1 MRLTPIAALALAW
14 LPTAA
19 AAYQTTDQVMWPAQG
34 IYPAYPAEEQAPARP
49 VQFFVSGGLYHDSNL
64 FRLSDGANTQAL
76 LGTSQRSD
84 NIRRFGVGLK
94 ADLPISR
101 QHLLFDA
108 RVDDFHYSTFGFLD
122 HSQYSASATWKWQA
136 GSRWNGDL
144 GYARQRFLSG
154 FGLLQLPQKNL
165 VTESHA
171 YASVNRLLTPRWRA
185 RGALD
190 RSSYDYSNL
199 AAATG
204 ALSGATPV
212 SALDRATS
220 LTLGGDYLTP
230 PGNSVGA
237 QVKLTDG
244 RYVNPPGVSGLDNR
258 YRETEVSGVADW
270 HATGKSR
277 FIGRLGYTDRRH
289 DQVSARNF
297 HGVTARLDYD
307 WITGAKTLLNFAG
320 WRELEAVESSLASY
334 ALSEGLS
341 FGPHW
346 APTFRTVVQAHL
358 FRVRRD
364 YLGSSPERVDTVRGA
379 NVTFGYNPRRTMRF
393 SLGLERGSQSSN
405 IPNADYDYDLVS
417 ANARFSF

>member
-1 MRLTPIAALALAW
+1 MSLARDVRPQPRQDHRDFSRDSLVATTRQSRLRRRRQCNAVGSGCRSGPFGAACALRFALRAGPSFSGSVLARWNTRRNIGQPRQRAQAMGGPMRLTPMAALALAW

-19 AAYQTTDQVMWPAQG
+19 VAYQTTDQIMWPAQG

-64 FRLSDGANTQAL
+64 FRLSDSANTQAL

-84 NIRRFGVGLK
+84 NIRRVGVGFK

-122 HSQYSASATWKWQA
+122 HSQYGGSATWKWQA
-136 GSRWNGDL
+136 GSRWSGDL

-190 RSSYDYSNL
+190 RTSYDYSNL

-244 RYVNPPGVSGLDNR
+244 RYVNPPGLAALDNT

-270 HATGKSR
+270 R
-277 FIGRLGYTDRRH
+277 
-289 DQVSARNF
+289 
-297 HGVTARLDYD
+297 
-307 WITGAKTLLNFAG
+307 
-320 WRELEAVESSLASY
+320 AS
-334 ALSEGLS
+334 G
-341 FGPHW
+341 
-346 APTFRTVVQAHL
+346 
-358 FRVRRD
+358 
-364 YLGSSPERVDTVRGA
+364 
-379 NVTFGYNPRRTMRF
+379 
-393 SLGLERGSQSSN
+393 
-405 IPNADYDYDLVS
+405 
-417 ANARFSF
+417 